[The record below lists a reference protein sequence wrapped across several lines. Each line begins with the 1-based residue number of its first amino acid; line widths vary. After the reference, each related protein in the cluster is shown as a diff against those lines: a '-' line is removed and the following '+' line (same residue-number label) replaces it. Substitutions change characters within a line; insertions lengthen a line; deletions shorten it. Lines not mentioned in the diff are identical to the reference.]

1 MKCPLCDNPR
11 TIVLR
16 TTRGGSHVVVRRRLC
31 TCCRHR
37 WNTFEVSESEFQTIQ
52 RAQAT
57 VERLRAA
64 LVESG

>member
-1 MKCPLCDNPR
+1 MNCPLCDNPR

-16 TTRGGSHVVVRRRLC
+16 TTRSGSHVVVRRRLC
-31 TCCRHR
+31 SCCRHR

-64 LVESG
+64 LVETG